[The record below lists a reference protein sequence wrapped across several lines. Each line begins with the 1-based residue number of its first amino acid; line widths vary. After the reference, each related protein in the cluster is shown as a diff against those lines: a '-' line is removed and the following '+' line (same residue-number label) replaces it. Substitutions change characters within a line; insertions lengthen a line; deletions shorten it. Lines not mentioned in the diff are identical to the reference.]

1 MKIDP
6 GHLCLRR
13 SFHAAPGRL
22 RRPAVAPF
30 FSVRLRFSVSL
41 CDLGISVISV
51 LDVTISSTTVP
62 VALLA
67 GWCGRCWKPKA
78 PG

>member
-1 MKIDP
+1 MP
-6 GHLCLRR
+6 RWAGC
-13 SFHAAPGRL
+13 AGRL
-22 RRPAVAPF
+22 SHRSSLFV
-30 FSVRLRFSVSL
+30 SVSL
-41 CDLGISVISV
+41 FLCVISVISVISV
-51 LDVTISSTTVP
+51 LYVTISSTTLP